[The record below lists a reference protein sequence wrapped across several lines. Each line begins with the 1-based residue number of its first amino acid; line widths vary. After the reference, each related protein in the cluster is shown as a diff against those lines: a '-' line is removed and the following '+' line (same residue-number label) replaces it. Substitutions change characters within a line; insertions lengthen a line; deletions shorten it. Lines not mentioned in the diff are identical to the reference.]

1 MTYPY
6 TVTCLVCR
14 ELTTLNDITPIDDN
28 SSLRPWS
35 RVIMGCGDTV
45 TLPSVDAVEIGRVAD
60 GTLASATM
68 HHPDLG
74 GDEGFII
81 IWRGHLAS

>member
-1 MTYPY
+1 MDYPY
-6 TVTCLVCR
+6 TVTCLSCR
-14 ELTTLNDITPIDDN
+14 ELAALVDITPIDDN
-28 SSLRPWS
+28 SSLQPWS

-45 TLPSVDAVEIGRVAD
+45 TLPSVDAAEIRRVAN

-74 GDEGFII
+74 GDESFII
-81 IWRGHLAS
+81 IWRGPAAS

>member
-1 MTYPY
+1 MDYLY

-14 ELTTLNDITPIDDN
+14 EFATLVDITPIDDS
-28 SSLRPWS
+28 SSLKPWS

-45 TLPSVDAVEIGRVAD
+45 TLPSVDAVEIGRVGN
-60 GTLASATM
+60 GTLASATL
-68 HHPDLG
+68 HHPDVG

-81 IWRGHLAS
+81 IWRGDLAP